1 MVDNVGAPSNG
12 GTGPRPTLHR
22 IGPVAGRFLTVAN
35 YELITTT
42 SALNACVDHLSA
54 ESVIALDTEASS
66 FHRYRESVCL
76 IQISTRTQTFLIDP
90 LSVKDLASLGALLA
104 RTNMEVVIHDA
115 DYDLRILARHHGI
128 RVENV
133 FDTLVAAELL
143 NEPEIGLAALLG
155 KYHGIQ
161 VNKKYQKADWSKRP
175 LPQDM
180 LDYAAGDTS
189 HLIVLRDILEQG
201 LISKERWSWAQEE
214 FSLLTDAPFNVP
226 VNEEPL
232 FLRMKGAKMLKPHQ
246 LAILREVH
254 AWREGV
260 AEQQD
265 RAAFMILGNDIVLS
279 LATDPPSTLQEIALR
294 KGASDRLLEKH
305 GQRILAAVK
314 RGQELPKDQWPRLE
328 RPKRWE
334 RDDDYE
340 DRLKRLK
347 VKRDELMQRFDL
359 RPGIVAA
366 NQLLMEIARTLPGD
380 VASLGALPGI
390 RRYQV
395 EQFGAALLSVL

>member
-1 MVDNVGAPSNG
+1 MA
-12 GTGPRPTLHR
+12 
-22 IGPVAGRFLTVAN
+22 A
-35 YELITTT
+35 YELITTAE
-42 SALNACVDHLSA
+42 ALAQLVARLA
-54 ESVIALDTEASS
+54 QEKVVALDTEASS

-76 IQISTRTQTFLIDP
+76 IQISTREHTFLIDP
-90 LSVKDLASLGALLA
+90 LSVPDLDPLGAMLA
-104 RTNMEVVIHDA
+104 QKGMEVVIHDA
-115 DYDLRILARHHGI
+115 DYDLRILAKHHKI

-155 KYHGIQ
+155 KYQDVQ
-161 VNKKYQKADWSKRP
+161 VDKKFQKADWSKRP
-175 LPQDM
+175 LPKEM

-189 HLIVLRDILEQG
+189 HLIALRDILEG
-201 LISKERWSWAQEE
+201 KLKEKGRWAWAEEE
-214 FSLLTDAPFNVP
+214 FALLTDAPFNIP

-232 FLRMKGAKMLKPHQ
+232 FIRLKGAKMLKPHQ

-254 AWREGV
+254 TWREGV

-265 RAAFMILGNDIVLS
+265 RAAFMILGNDVLLS
-279 LATDPPSTLQEIALR
+279 LATDPPATMKDFAAR
-294 KGASDRLLEKH
+294 KGVGDRLVEKH
-305 GQRILAAVK
+305 GRRIMAAIK
-314 RGQELPKDQWPRLE
+314 KGQELPKDQWPRLE
-328 RPKRWE
+328 RAKRWD
-334 RDDDYE
+334 RDNDYE

-347 VKRDELMQRFDL
+347 ASRDKLMQEFDL

-380 VASLGALPGI
+380 LDTLAALPGI

-395 EQFGAALLSVL
+395 EHFGAALLRSL

>member
-1 MVDNVGAPSNG
+1 M
-12 GTGPRPTLHR
+12 
-22 IGPVAGRFLTVAN
+22 AN

-42 SALNACVDHLSA
+42 PALEACVAHLSQ

-76 IQISTRTQTFLIDP
+76 VQISTRTHTFLIDP
-90 LSVKDLASLGALLA
+90 LNVKELAPLGTLLA

-115 DYDLRILARHHGI
+115 DYDLRLLARHHGI

-143 NEPEIGLAALLG
+143 NEPEIGLAALLN
-155 KYHGIQ
+155 KYQGIQ
-161 VNKKYQKADWSKRP
+161 VNKKFQKADWSKRP
-175 LPQDM
+175 LPKDM

-189 HLIVLRDILEQG
+189 HLIAVRDILEQG
-201 LISKERWSWAQEE
+201 LKEKNRWAWAEEE
-214 FSLLTDAPFNVP
+214 FGLLTDAPFNLP

-254 AWREGV
+254 GWREGI
-260 AEQQD
+260 AEHQD
-265 RAAFMILGNDIVLS
+265 RAAFMILGNDVLLS
-279 LATDPPSTLQEIALR
+279 LATDPPTSIRDIASR
-294 KGASDRLLEKH
+294 KGVNERLLEKH

-314 RGQELPKDQWPRLE
+314 KGQELPKDQWPKLE

-347 VKRDELMQRFDL
+347 AKRDELTQAFDL

-366 NQLLMEIARTLPGD
+366 NQMLMEIARTLPGD
-380 VASLGALPGI
+380 LTALSALPGM

-395 EQFGAALLSVL
+395 ENFGTQLLSTL

>member
-1 MVDNVGAPSNG
+1 MGRD
-12 GTGPRPTLHR
+12 TPTLQHIAR
-22 IGPVAGRFLTVAN
+22 DSTADRPDNVAN
-35 YELITTT
+35 YDLLTTT
-42 SALNACVDHLSA
+42 PALEACVAQLA
-54 ESVIALDTEASS
+54 QESVIALDTEASS

-76 IQISTRTQTFLIDP
+76 VQLSTRTNTYLIDP
-90 LSVKDLASLGALLA
+90 LSAKDLTSLGTLLA
-104 RTNMEVVIHDA
+104 HRHMEVVIHDA
-115 DYDLRILARHHGI
+115 DYDLRLLARHHGI

-143 NEPEIGLAALLG
+143 NEPEIGLAALLN
-155 KYHGIQ
+155 KYQGLQ
-161 VNKKYQKADWSKRP
+161 VNKKFQKADWSKRP

-189 HLIVLRDILEQG
+189 HLIALRDILEKG
-201 LISKERWSWAQEE
+201 LKEKDRWTWAQEE
-214 FSLLTDAPFNVP
+214 FSLLTDAPFNASA
-226 VNEEPL
+226 NDEPL
-232 FLRMKGAKMLKPHQ
+232 FLRIKGAKMLKPHQ

-254 AWREGV
+254 TWREGV
-260 AEQQD
+260 AEHQD
-265 RAAFMILGNDIVLS
+265 RAPFMVLGNDVLIS
-279 LATDPPSTLQEIALR
+279 LAVEPPSSIREL
-294 KGASDRLLEKH
+294 GARPGVGERVVEKH

-328 RPKRWE
+328 RPKRWD

-347 VKRDELMQRFDL
+347 AKRDELTRAFDL

-366 NQLLMEIARTLPGD
+366 NQILMEIARTLPGD
-380 VASLGALPGI
+380 QQALQALPGM

-395 EQFGAALLSVL
+395 EHFGAALLSVL